1 MKTRIKVIIVILLA
15 IVCFELTQRYGVPS
29 PSGQTS
35 NLDNTYRSL
44 NSQYFQDRLPADTI
58 VDWSETGST
67 NMATTFRM
75 SDGRFHIALNERYLK
90 AERVLALTMLHEQ
103 CHIKNFQEAE
113 AGQEHGPRWRTCM
126 LELDLQGAF
135 RNQLIDGYD
144 GR

>member
-15 IVCFELTQRYGVPS
+15 IVCFELTQKYGAPAKIGS
-29 PSGQTS
+29 IG
-35 NLDNTYRSL
+35 NLDAIYNSL
-44 NSQYFQDRLPADTI
+44 NVQYFGNSLPKDTV

-67 NMATTFRM
+67 NMATTYKLQ
-75 SDGRFHIALNERYLK
+75 DGRFHIALNEQYLK

-103 CHIKNFQEAE
+103 CHIKTFTEAE
-113 AGQEHGPRWRTCM
+113 AGQEHGARWRTCM